1 MEKTKKQ
8 NDREEL
14 ETKELDLDALE
25 QVTGSGDPFQDP
37 FQDIPRVP
45 EEPIDDDDRKDI

>member
-25 QVTGSGDPFQDP
+25 QVTGSGDPFQE
-37 FQDIPRVP
+37 IPRVP
-45 EEPIDDDDRKDI
+45 EEPIVDDDRTDI

>member
-8 NDREEL
+8 AEREEL

-25 QVTGSGDPFQDP
+25 QVTGSGDPFQE
-37 FQDIPRVP
+37 IPRVP
-45 EEPIDDDDRKDI
+45 EEPIDEQDRKDI

>member
-8 NDREEL
+8 AEREEL

-25 QVTGSGDPFQDP
+25 QVTGAGEGDPFQE
-37 FQDIPRVP
+37 IPRVP
-45 EEPIDDDDRKDI
+45 EEPIDEQDRKDI